1 MFQLSEIWQLYKQK
15 ILRQALFHFF
25 IKLISKIRDW
35 AVIFLLK
42 PLG

>member
-1 MFQLSEIWQLYKQK
+1 MFQLSKRWQLYKQK

-25 IKLISKIRDW
+25 IKLISKLIDW
-35 AVIFLLK
+35 AVIFLLQ